1 MEYELYVNKT
11 IIKKYEVVISAHNPT
26 GEVSTVQ
33 VYISPPKHDVGYG
46 AGYRGRF
53 DQSLNLSNKRM
64 KIRLIE
70 NAEMKKI
77 IIPNTYC

>member
-1 MEYELYVNKT
+1 MDKCMKYELYGNKT
-11 IIKKYEVVISAHNPT
+11 IIKKYDVVISAHNST

-33 VYISPPKHDVGYG
+33 VYISPPKHD

-64 KIRLIE
+64 KIRVKE
-70 NAEMKKI
+70 NTEMKK
-77 IIPNTYC
+77 Y

>member
-1 MEYELYVNKT
+1 MSTKLLS
-11 IIKKYEVVISAHNPT
+11 KKYEVVVSAHNPT

-33 VYISPPKHDVGYG
+33 VYISPPKHDAGYG

-64 KIRLIE
+64 KIRLKE
-70 NAEMKKI
+70 NTEIKKK
-77 IIPNTYC
+77 